1 VETTNNKQITIQEFL
16 SAIVPDENE
25 TINIRTFGAKGS
37 SGIIAKTYA
46 TTLNNLA
53 KEEFPNN
60 NLNNENKNSGIY
72 FVVNSG
78 GNTDAEIHRYNAF
91 FMENDELSIEEQ
103 HKALDNAPT
112 KPSSRVETKKSVH
125 AYWLINGECSE
136 EEWREIQA
144 RLIAYFDCDKS
155 NKNPSRCMRL
165 PFFNHVSFDKETGKY
180 DYKKVEIAAFEP
192 ERRFTVEEMKE
203 AFPLPM
209 TQTTTEVQTTKAHT
223 QAKNNC
229 DTVTSV
235 TGVTSDNNLKSY
247 ESWSELNLEL
257 GMRIMQQGVR
267 NSSGKYEM
275 RCPVHNGESETVLFF
290 DPETKATKCMGECP
304 HSQILKAF
312 GLPEKPAADEKEQR
326 RSQATMLV
334 NLASEIELFVSQDNE
349 PYATISV
356 KEHKENWA
364 LDSTNFKEWLGRKFY
379 TTYGSVVG
387 EYALKD
393 ALSSLSGIAK
403 YEGKKHDVFLRRAD
417 YNGDLYLDLCN
428 DNWNVVRITKNGWNV
443 ASDCPVKFRRTA
455 AMKPLPTPVT
465 GGSITELDKFLNI
478 HGKDLILTKA
488 WLLTTL
494 QTGIPYPILVFSSQQ
509 KSGKSTS
516 AKVLCELIDPNV
528 AALVGK
534 PKSEEDLFV
543 SVSNRLMVA
552 FDNVSFIDENFSD
565 ALCRISTG
573 GAYVKR
579 KLHSDS
585 NEIILKAKNP
595 ILLNGIED
603 LTTRSDLLDRSIVIN
618 LPTLKEK
625 ADEAKFWTDFEE
637 AKPRILGALL
647 DAVCEVLRNFSDVN
661 LTGCDIRMMDF
672 AKVGVAVEK
681 VLGLADGGFVEI
693 CNQNYKDSNKIA
705 FENNPVANVLIELV
719 NKRGEL
725 KGTATSLFSQMYGEV
740 DEMTRRNPAFPK
752 SAQSFSNALSRLTP
766 NLEIEGIEINRYRE
780 SGTGNRM
787 ISIKRNGLSQSSQ
800 SSQNKEEEARFR
812 F

>member
-1 VETTNNKQITIQEFL
+1 METEITVNKFL
-16 SAIVPDENE
+16 SAFYPDENE
-25 TINIRTFGAKGS
+25 KINLRTFGAKGT
-37 SGIIAKTYA
+37 SGIGAKTYA

-53 KEEFPNN
+53 KEGFPNN
-60 NLNNENKNSGIY
+60 NFNNENKNSGIY

-78 GNTDAEIHRYNAF
+78 GNKDAEIHHYNAF
-91 FMENDELSIEEQ
+91 FMENDELPIEEQ
-103 HKALDNAPT
+103 HKALDNAPI

-136 EEWREIQA
+136 EEWRDIQA
-144 RLIAYFDCDKS
+144 RLIGYFNCDPS

-165 PFFNHVSFDKETGKY
+165 PFFDHVSYDKETGKY
-180 DYKKVEIAAFEP
+180 GYKKVEIAAFEP

-203 AFPLPM
+203 AFPLPAIEAK
-209 TQTTTEVQTTKAHT
+209 TEVQTTKAHT

-326 RSQATMLV
+326 RSQATLLV

-364 LDSTNFKEWLGRKFY
+364 LDSVNFKEWLGRQFY

-428 DNWNVVRITKNGWNV
+428 DNWKVVRITKNGWNV
-443 ASDCPVKFRRTA
+443 TSDCPVKFRRTA
-455 AMKPLPTPVT
+455 AMKPLPTPVN

-478 HGKDLILTKA
+478 HENDLILTKA

-595 ILLNGIED
+595 ILLNGIGD

-647 DAVCEVLRNFSDVN
+647 DAVCEVLRNFENVN
-661 LTGCDIRMMDF
+661 LTDCDIRMMDF

-719 NKRGEL
+719 NKRDEL

-740 DEMTRRNPAFPK
+740 DEMTKRNPAFPK

-780 SGTGNRM
+780 AGTGNRM

-800 SSQNKEEEARFR
+800 SSQNKEEELQFR

>member
-1 VETTNNKQITIQEFL
+1 METEITVNKFL
-16 SAIVPDENE
+16 SAFYPDENE
-25 TINIRTFGAKGS
+25 KINLRTFGAKGS
-37 SGIIAKTYA
+37 SGIGAKTYA

-53 KEEFPNN
+53 KEGFPNN
-60 NLNNENKNSGIY
+60 NFNNENKNSGIY

-78 GNTDAEIHRYNAF
+78 GNKDAEIHHYNAF
-91 FMENDELSIEEQ
+91 FMENDELPIEEQ
-103 HKALDNAPT
+103 HKALDNAPI

-136 EEWREIQA
+136 EEWRDIQA
-144 RLIAYFDCDKS
+144 RLIGYFNCDPS

-165 PFFNHVSFDKETGKY
+165 PFFDHVSYDKETGKY
-180 DYKKVEIAAFEP
+180 GYKKVEIAAFEP

-203 AFPLPM
+203 AFPLPAIEAK
-209 TQTTTEVQTTKAHT
+209 TEVQTTKAHT

-326 RSQATMLV
+326 RSQATLLV
-334 NLASEIELFVSQDNE
+334 NLADEIELFVSQDNE

-364 LDSTNFKEWLGRKFY
+364 LDSVNFKEWLGRKFY
-379 TTYGSVVG
+379 TTYRSVVG

-417 YNGDLYLDLCN
+417 YDGDLYLDLCN
-428 DNWNVVRITKNGWNV
+428 DNWEVVRITKNGWNV
-443 ASDCPVKFRRTA
+443 ASECPVKFRRTA

-465 GGSITELDKFLNI
+465 GGSIAELDKFLNI
-478 HGKDLILTKA
+478 HGNDLILSKA

-595 ILLNGIED
+595 ILLNGIGD

-647 DAVCEVLRNFSDVN
+647 GAVCEVLRNFENVN

-681 VLGLADGGFVEI
+681 VLGLADGEFVTL

-719 NKRGEL
+719 NKRDEL
-725 KGTATSLFSQMYGEV
+725 EGTATSLFSQMYGEA

-780 SGTGNRM
+780 AGTGNRI

-800 SSQNKEEEARFR
+800 SSQNKEEELQFR